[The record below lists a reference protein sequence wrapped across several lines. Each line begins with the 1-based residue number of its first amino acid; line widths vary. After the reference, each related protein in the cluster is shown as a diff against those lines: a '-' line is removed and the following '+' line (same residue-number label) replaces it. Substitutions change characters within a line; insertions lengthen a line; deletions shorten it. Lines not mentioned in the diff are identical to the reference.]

1 MPTPIPEPNR
11 MLKPAGR
18 ERSLVSAATA
28 GEMETAQMEKQRPP
42 RNAVARRAGSLTTV
56 TRSSKA
62 AAVPMKQIWTARFS
76 PNL

>member
-1 MPTPIPEPNR
+1 

-28 GEMETAQMEKQRPP
+28 GDTETAQMEKQRPP
-42 RNAVARRAGSLTTV
+42 RNAVVRSAGSATTV

-76 PNL
+76 PNQ